1 MRKEHRGGLPVPPSR
16 RKFRKFLAFSREQPR
31 SPTRFITSFRDGA
44 TMKTSKL
51 TLAGAGLLLLAT
63 PAFAGHSSPAE
74 REATRQLNLEA
85 ARQAQNSNQN
95 NYPGPQ
101 IADASANLPANS
113 PPAAA
118 PTARIESSAI
128 EAPVK

>member
-1 MRKEHRGGLPVPPSR
+1 
-16 RKFRKFLAFSREQPR
+16 
-31 SPTRFITSFRDGA
+31 
-44 TMKTSKL
+44 MKTSKL